1 MYGPV
6 PVLFPFPLPEEIILS
21 RNIRLSYFFFY
32 LFNVMSVFFGDG
44 IPGSSRIVISGHRY
58 LLLLNPTLPPG
69 GFCFLGKMSA
79 MRISLNHDTSPYTLY
94 CWLSGYEIH
103 DIEILDNAF
112 PVLSRQQRRLP
123 ATVHIQSYIPFQCL
137 VTAQDAG
144 LQKAFYVGPL
154 QPFQCL
160 AGMGLFRFRNW
171 RAGPCRQRSR
181 LWHGADRDVPHNR

>member
-1 MYGPV
+1 MPAACPCNYMFTAGISRNHNNLAVTSFLNCSSLVLFSLQNGMSAGSSRVIISVCHCTFSLDGCIYEPV

-79 MRISLNHDTSPYTLY
+79 KRISLNHDTSPYTL
-94 CWLSGYEIH
+94 
-103 DIEILDNAF
+103 
-112 PVLSRQQRRLP
+112 
-123 ATVHIQSYIPFQCL
+123 
-137 VTAQDAG
+137 
-144 LQKAFYVGPL
+144 
-154 QPFQCL
+154 
-160 AGMGLFRFRNW
+160 
-171 RAGPCRQRSR
+171 
-181 LWHGADRDVPHNR
+181 

>member
-1 MYGPV
+1 MCSGCAWEQKPDILNCSSLVLFSLQNGMSAGSSRVIISVCHCTFSLDGCMYGPV

-79 MRISLNHDTSPYTLY
+79 MRISLNHDTSPYTL
-94 CWLSGYEIH
+94 
-103 DIEILDNAF
+103 
-112 PVLSRQQRRLP
+112 
-123 ATVHIQSYIPFQCL
+123 
-137 VTAQDAG
+137 
-144 LQKAFYVGPL
+144 
-154 QPFQCL
+154 
-160 AGMGLFRFRNW
+160 
-171 RAGPCRQRSR
+171 
-181 LWHGADRDVPHNR
+181 

>member
-1 MYGPV
+1 MPAACPCNRMFTAGISRNHDNCTSLPPSLIVCYSCCSLQDGMSAGSSRVIISVCHCTFSLDGCIYEPV

-79 MRISLNHDTSPYTLY
+79 KRISLNHDTSPYTL
-94 CWLSGYEIH
+94 
-103 DIEILDNAF
+103 
-112 PVLSRQQRRLP
+112 
-123 ATVHIQSYIPFQCL
+123 
-137 VTAQDAG
+137 
-144 LQKAFYVGPL
+144 
-154 QPFQCL
+154 
-160 AGMGLFRFRNW
+160 
-171 RAGPCRQRSR
+171 
-181 LWHGADRDVPHNR
+181 